1 MTPSDDGILSPFPMH
16 TDRVGPLAVLVANQ
30 GDLRSLCDHLGLAG
44 RNGASFFM
52 SRLYADPAVPGRRPF
67 CLTGPVLGAAYA
79 ALLAET
85 LIASGA
91 GTLIFWGWAGAI
103 ADTLFTGDV
112 LVPSAALADDG
123 VTAAYLSDSAAGIS
137 DVPVAEPAP
146 EATKAVTTALEQE
159 GIPFSSAPVWTTGAV
174 FRETPARVGR
184 FRKMGAQ
191 AVEME
196 TSALFSVARFRNVNA
211 AALLAVSDELFS
223 GTWKPGFFDPRFLE
237 TRKQLCNAMARLCT
251 ATP

>member
-1 MTPSDDGILSPFPMH
+1 MTPPDNGILSPFPMH
-16 TDRVGPLAVLVANQ
+16 TDRVEPLAVLVANQ
-30 GDLRSLCDHLGLAG
+30 GDLHALCDHLGLAD

-52 SRLYADPAVPGRRPF
+52 SRLYADPAGPGRRPF

-91 GTLIFWGWAGAI
+91 ATLIFWGWAGAI
-103 ADTLFTGDV
+103 ADSLFTGDV

-123 VTAAYLSDSAAGIS
+123 VTAAYLEDSAAGIS
-137 DVPVAEPAP
+137 DVPTVSPAS
-146 EATKAVTTALEQE
+146 EATTVVTTALEQE
-159 GIPFSSAPVWTTGAV
+159 GIPFSSAPVWTTGAI
-174 FRETPARVGR
+174 FRETPARVKR
-184 FRKMGAQ
+184 FREMGAQ

-196 TSALFSVARFRNVNA
+196 TSALFAVARFRNVNA

-223 GTWKPGFFDPRFLE
+223 GTWKPGFFEPRFLE

-251 ATP
+251 TP